1 MTWEQRA
8 RAAVVGVGF
17 SDITRE
23 PRSIVSLAAAAARA
37 AVADAGLAQ
46 SDIDG
51 LATYPVATFPGA
63 TQAEGVDTVGV
74 ATLQRA
80 LGLRDLTW
88 WCEVATG
95 MIPSALRE
103 ATQAVLAGACRYAV
117 VWRAMRHPGRGYGR
131 RPVLEAAADSAFAFP
146 YGCLNAV
153 HWHALKARRYL
164 SEYGADHAALTDL
177 VVNSRVNANRNDHAI
192 FSDRRLTAD
201 QYQAA
206 RVISDPLNLYDC
218 DVPVTGAVAVVIT
231 RSDRAADLP
240 HPPAY
245 IGALAQ
251 QASPEPVGLH
261 YALSDHVA
269 TGRPLAEALWRD
281 CGLGPGDMSAAQ
293 LYDGFSPSVWYWLEA
308 AGFCG
313 PGEAPAFA
321 TAARI
326 SLAGE
331 LPVNTF
337 GGSLSQGRLHGMGHI
352 AEAALQVMG
361 RGAARQ
367 VDPADA
373 VCVFDGSP
381 MLRGGGLVLLSS
393 AAR

>member
-1 MTWEQRA
+1 VTWAQRA
-8 RAAVVGVGF
+8 RAAIVGVGF
-17 SDITRE
+17 SEITRE
-23 PRSIVSLAAAAARA
+23 PRGIVSVAAAAARA
-37 AVADAGLAQ
+37 AVADAGLAS

-63 TQAEGVDTVGV
+63 TQAEGVDTAGV
-74 ATLQRA
+74 ATLQTA
-80 LGLRDLTW
+80 LGLRGLTW
-88 WCEVATG
+88 WCEVASG

-103 ATQAVLAGACRYAV
+103 ATQAVLSGACRHAL

-131 RPVLEAAADSAFAFP
+131 RPVLAAAGDSAFAYP
-146 YGCLNAV
+146 YGALTAV
-153 HWHALKARRYL
+153 HWHALKAQRYL
-164 SEYGADHAALTDL
+164 REYGADHAALTDL
-177 VVNSRVNANRNDHAI
+177 VVTSRANANRNEHAI
-192 FSDRRLTAD
+192 FADRSLTARE
-201 QYQAA
+201 YQAA
-206 RVISDPLNLYDC
+206 RLISDPLNLFDC
-218 DVPVTGAVAVVIT
+218 DVPVTGAAAVVIT
-231 RSDRAADLP
+231 RSDRAAGLP

-251 QASPEPVGLH
+251 QAAPEPVGLH
-261 YALSDHVA
+261 YALADHVA
-269 TGRPLAEALWRD
+269 TGRPLAAALWRD
-281 CGLGPGDMSAAQ
+281 CGLGPGEMSAAQ
-293 LYDGFSPSVWYWLEA
+293 LYDGFSPSAWYWLEA

-313 PGEAPAFA
+313 RGEAPAFA

-326 SLAGE
+326 GLSGA

-361 RGAARQ
+361 RAGARQ
-367 VDPADA
+367 VSPADA
-373 VCVFDGSP
+373 VCVLDGSP